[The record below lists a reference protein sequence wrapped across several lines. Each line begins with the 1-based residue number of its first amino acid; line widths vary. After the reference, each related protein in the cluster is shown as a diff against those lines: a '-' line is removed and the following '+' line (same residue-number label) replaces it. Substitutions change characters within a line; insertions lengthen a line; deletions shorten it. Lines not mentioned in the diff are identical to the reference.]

1 MSYKKQRSVTATI
14 SKNLFLVLGMT
25 SNCANTISNMDK
37 GRQDIPFQ
45 FMKVE
50 KGSSKLLNKQTSSFQ
65 KKYVF
70 KN

>member
-1 MSYKKQRSVTATI
+1 MSYKKQRSITATI

-45 FMKVE
+45 FMKAE
-50 KGSSKLLNKQTSSFQ
+50 KVVVN
-65 KKYVF
+65 Y
-70 KN
+70 